1 VTVLSVMLC
10 ELELKMSNGN
20 TGFGL
25 KFESSAV
32 SPEMLQKVLQE
43 RAEAAE
49 KAQAAL
55 YADDMMACQAVV
67 NTGLTYLRHLR
78 KLEKEFAAA
87 FSALKD
93 ASSTHEFAEIVNGS
107 ALLMTHVNHGRRIVL
122 KVTQED

>member
-1 VTVLSVMLC
+1 
-10 ELELKMSNGN
+10 MSNGN

-55 YADDMMACQAVV
+55 YADDMAACQAAVDA
-67 NTGLTYLRHLR
+67 GLGHLRLLR
-78 KLEKEFAAA
+78 KLEKEFATA
-87 FSALKD
+87 FSRLKD
-93 ASSTHEFAEIVNGS
+93 ASSTHEFAAAVNS
-107 ALLMTHVNHGRRIVL
+107 SPLLMTHVSGGRRLTL